1 MKKAK
6 VGVLELIAS
15 TAALH
20 SRLRP
25 SFWFEL
31 AIKQQFYSAM
41 PQAVSVWSRMRG
53 HETHYATFYGLGRPE
68 DLLPHELDLVFLAT
82 PTQHSMLA
90 YALAALFR
98 GRGARV
104 VLAGPHA
111 RAYPADCASH
121 ADIVVTDCDR
131 LLVDDIIAGRVDSG
145 SIVRST
151 RALSDLPL
159 VEERE
164 AEIRTA
170 AFVSGRPWHTTT
182 ISLLSSLG
190 CPYSCDFCSE
200 WQTPYRAFDTER
212 MTRELDV
219 IARRY
224 PGALIGLH
232 DPNFGIRF
240 DQTMA
245 AFEARDGL
253 SRNPFVME
261 SSLSLL
267 NPARLERLRA
277 AGCLMVAPG
286 IESFAGY
293 APKSRTAS
301 AVGEA
306 KYAAV
311 SARMREIEAAIPT
324 VQANLILGVDDDAG
338 DEPFVLARR
347 FIADHPKVWTNV
359 NIPIPFGQTPFAERV
374 QREGRLVSALPFAF
388 YTAPYLAM
396 RPLHYAFDEYLD
408 RLADVYAELCS
419 LPLLFRRLALLKS
432 GLARGVVIA
441 RTAALRVEFAELN
454 AFRTALREQS
464 DMRRFYEGRSRTLP
478 NFLAR
483 RMRGRLG
490 HYAELLP
497 REARRQWAPA
507 ETAPAEV
514 VAA

>member
-1 MKKAK
+1 MQKAK
-6 VGVLELIAS
+6 VGILELIAS

-20 SRLRP
+20 SRLSP
-25 SFWFEL
+25 SFWIEL
-31 AIKQQFYSAM
+31 AIKQQFYSVM

-68 DLLPHELDLVFLAT
+68 DLLPQDLDLVFLAT

-90 YALAALFR
+90 YALAAIFR
-98 GRGARV
+98 NRGARV

-111 RAYPADCASH
+111 RAYPADCARH

-131 LLVDDIIAGRVDSG
+131 LLVEDIIAGRVDSG

-245 AFEARDGL
+245 AFEARGGL

-311 SARMREIEAAIPT
+311 SARVREIEAAIPT

-396 RPLHYAFDEYLD
+396 RPLHYGFEEYLD
-408 RLADVYAELCS
+408 RLTGVYAELCAW
-419 LPLLFRRLALLKS
+419 PLLGRRLALLKS

-441 RTAALRVEFAELN
+441 RTAALRVEFAELK
-454 AFRTALREQS
+454 AFRIALREQS
-464 DMRRFYEGRSRTLP
+464 DMRRFYAGQSRTLP
-478 NFLAR
+478 DFLAK

-490 HYAELLP
+490 DYADVLS
-497 REARRQWAPA
+497 REAQRQWAPA
-507 ETAPAEV
+507 ETATAD
-514 VAA
+514 AAAA

>member
-1 MKKAK
+1 MRKGKI
-6 VGVLELIAS
+6 GVLELIAS

-25 SFWFEL
+25 SFWIEL
-31 AIKQQFYSAM
+31 ALKQQFYSVM

-53 HETHYATFYGLGRPE
+53 HETHDATYYGLGRPE
-68 DLLPHELDLVFLAT
+68 DLMPRDLDLVFLAT
-82 PTQHSMLA
+82 PTQHSILA
-90 YALAALFR
+90 YALAAIFR
-98 GRGARV
+98 ARGTRV

-111 RAYPADCASH
+111 RAYPADCARH

-131 LLVDDIIAGRVDSG
+131 LLVDDILAGHIDPGTIVG
-145 SIVRST
+145 SAR
-151 RALSDLPL
+151 RLSDLPL

-170 AFVSGRPWHTTT
+170 AFVAGRPWRMTT

-190 CPYSCDFCSE
+190 CPYACDFCSE

-212 MTRELDV
+212 MARELDV

-245 AFEARDGL
+245 AFEAPGRP

-261 SSLSLL
+261 ASLSLL
-267 NPARLERLRA
+267 NRERLDRLRA

-293 APKSRTAS
+293 APKSRTAA

-306 KYAAV
+306 KYATV
-311 SARMREIEAAIPT
+311 SARMREIETALPS

-338 DEPFVLARR
+338 DEPFALARR
-347 FIADHPKVWTNV
+347 FIAEHPKVWTNV
-359 NIPIPFGQTPFAERV
+359 NIPIPFGMTPFAERV

-396 RPLHYAFDEYLD
+396 RPLHYEFDDYLD
-408 RLADVYAELCS
+408 RLAGVYDELCA
-419 LPLLFRRLALLKS
+419 LRLLGRRLALLKS

-441 RTAALRVEFAELN
+441 RTAALRVERAELL
-454 AFRTALREQS
+454 AFRTALREHS
-464 DMRRFYEGRSRTLP
+464 DMRRFYDGRPSALP
-478 NFLAR
+478 VFLAG
-483 RMRGRLG
+483 RMRARLG
-490 HYAELLP
+490 RYADALP
-497 REARRQWAPA
+497 REAERQWAPLEA
-507 ETAPAEV
+507 APTR
-514 VAA
+514 AAAA